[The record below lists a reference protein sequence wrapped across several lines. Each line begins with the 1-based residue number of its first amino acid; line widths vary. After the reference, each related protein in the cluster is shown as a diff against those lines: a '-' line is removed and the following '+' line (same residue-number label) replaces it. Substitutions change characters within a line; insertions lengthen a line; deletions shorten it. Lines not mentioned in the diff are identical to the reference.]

1 MDRRCQVSC
10 GMSRGPEQCS
20 ERGLHVMG
28 HEAVRLGAGDEC
40 EHGITVTDW
49 RPHRSLARPEM
60 GRARD
65 RPTVCSGRR
74 CGEGE
79 KSFCDTEGGKQEYL
93 FWRITVCRQTLVR
106 LGTKQVR
113 PFSTAVRSE
122 MKHGRCAH
130 GVESGAWS
138 DWLGV
143 NAPSRV
149 GSHKSRWRPSQTELL
164 QNCSAKVCDHR
175 MLDGRLPMRLG
186 VQMECWE
193 RFVVHLEQ
201 ERHI

>member
-20 ERGLHVMG
+20 GRGLHVMG

-79 KSFCDTEGGKQEYL
+79 KSFFVRQRGNKNIYHVVHYSCSTTESSGAQSL
-93 FWRITVCRQTLVR
+93 PAQTLSFVSR
-106 LGTKQVR
+106 LGAKQVQY
-113 PFSTAVRSE
+113 STVLCGLVQLY
-122 MKHGRCAH
+122 GR
-130 GVESGAWS
+130 
-138 DWLGV
+138 
-143 NAPSRV
+143 
-149 GSHKSRWRPSQTELL
+149 K
-164 QNCSAKVCDHR
+164 
-175 MLDGRLPMRLG
+175 
-186 VQMECWE
+186 
-193 RFVVHLEQ
+193 
-201 ERHI
+201 